1 MPECTIWRYDTRRG
15 LPWLRTRNILR
26 DISRHQSLAGELTE
40 RTSPHRTCWRERDG
54 RRSSTDIIILIITT
68 TAIIII
74 LISRVCTA
82 RSACEGPRR
91 QSGSPVRLLT
101 GSRCVLQGDG
111 RYSGV
116 VLERKVLAP
125 PQRNLGWLKKHRWG
139 NVPAGGGSV
148 SGVSFG
154 VLHLYDKADF
164 RKVGLSTCIRRGCGS
179 GLCRWMMQH
188 SPLST
193 FFTLFPKQWHLI
205 RAALGSLARP
215 LSAGLSAFHV
225 FVSAH
230 RAQTT
235 FQTLHLHFR
244 WTMCIFLTNV
254 VMVLILFFIFFK
266 TLLFSYYRMLAVV
279 PSHLVKRCWS
289 LIWHKPAMVTV
300 IHTDS
305 SH

>member
-1 MPECTIWRYDTRRG
+1 MLRLLTKLSEFNCRIIQRRLLSDSVPECTIWRYDTRRG

-40 RTSPHRTCWRERDG
+40 RTSPHRTYWRERDG

-101 GSRCVLQGDG
+101 GSQCVLQGDG

-148 SGVSFG
+148 SGVSFS

-179 GLCRWMMQH
+179 GLCRWMKQH

-193 FFTLFPKQWHLI
+193 FSLSSLNNGILSGQPSVHLLVLSPQACPHFMCLSRRIERRQLSKPDSSFTFPLNNVHFLYQ
-205 RAALGSLARP
+205 RCYGSD
-215 LSAGLSAFHV
+215 F
-225 FVSAH
+225 
-230 RAQTT
+230 
-235 FQTLHLHFR
+235 
-244 WTMCIFLTNV
+244 
-254 VMVLILFFIFFK
+254 ILFF
-266 TLLFSYYRMLAVV
+266 LNSPV
-279 PSHLVKRCWS
+279 
-289 LIWHKPAMVTV
+289 
-300 IHTDS
+300 
-305 SH
+305 